1 MMCGV
6 LRPHAFPSPFGHT
19 EAKFDAFP
27 LPDSKDLE
35 GVFRELSH
43 STVFPSYFRLVC
55 SLLIDVSVVQF
66 SKGATHPKK
75 CVLLFPKEII

>member
-1 MMCGV
+1 MMQVCGV

-27 LPDSKDLE
+27 LPDCKDLE

-43 STVFPSYFRLVC
+43 S
-55 SLLIDVSVVQF
+55 SLSLTFSV
-66 SKGATHPKK
+66 G
-75 CVLLFPKEII
+75 VLYH